1 MSSMMSDMTTL
12 TPDDARTRVIGT
24 ADELFYARGVA
35 TVTMDQLRD
44 ASGVSLKRL
53 YALFPSKED
62 VVVAVL
68 EGRQGIW
75 REGVERAIDAA
86 PDPRAKVLAVYD
98 FLAAWFCEP
107 DFRGCVFINTFAELG
122 ATSPRV
128 AALVREQ
135 KAAFQQ
141 RMAELVT
148 ELGGTERLGAQLA
161 ILAEGAQT
169 TAAISGDPDAASDAR
184 AAAETLIAAA
194 LPA

>member
-1 MSSMMSDMTTL
+1 MTMNTAETTL
-12 TPDDARTRVIGT
+12 DPRDRVVDAADD
-24 ADELFYARGVA
+24 LFYARGVA

-68 EGRQGIW
+68 EHRREVWARGI
-75 REGVERAIDAA
+75 EGLIDAA
-86 PDPRAKVLAVYD
+86 PDPRSRVLAVYD
-98 FLAAWFCEP
+98 FLAAWFCDP
-107 DFRGCVFINTFAELG
+107 DFRGCAFINTFAELG

-135 KAAFQQ
+135 KAGFQR

-148 ELGGTERLGAQLA
+148 ELGGSPRLAAQLA

-169 TAAISGDPDAASDAR
+169 TAAISGEADAAQHAR
-184 AAAETLIAAA
+184 AAAETLISAELAA
-194 LPA
+194 